1 MYFKDEGAGEEE
13 DTLHVSALGHV
24 YKQTKRFF
32 FVYYSSVCGVLAGAT
47 IGGDDNNLG
56 GKLDSCG
63 VFIGIYLAVLAS
75 GGTV

>member
-32 FVYYSSVCGVLAGAT
+32 FVCTTVVFAVFWRGRLSAAT
-47 IGGDDNNLG
+47 TTTSAANLTRAAC
-56 GKLDSCG
+56 S
-63 VFIGIYLAVLAS
+63 
-75 GGTV
+75 